1 MIKQALV
8 NHNAFSER
16 ETSPIINDLKLTHGE
31 EQKLFCLVYLYTFFY
46 ICVKCYA
53 LHEVYGHLQ

>member
-8 NHNAFSER
+8 NQNAFSER

-31 EQKLFCLVYLYTFFY
+31 EQKLFCLVYLYTFFFLKY
-46 ICVKCYA
+46 LC
-53 LHEVYGHLQ
+53 